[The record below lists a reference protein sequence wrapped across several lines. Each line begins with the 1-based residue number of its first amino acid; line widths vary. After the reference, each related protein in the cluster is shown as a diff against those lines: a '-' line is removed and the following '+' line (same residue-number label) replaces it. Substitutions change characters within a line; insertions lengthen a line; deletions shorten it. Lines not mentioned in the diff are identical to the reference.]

1 MIALT
6 DSTIYYC
13 TCANYYSGGATSTMV
28 PSPCPIHSLIS
39 TWTTIYDYKQ
49 PTPKKEKIIPKWWHY
64 FETFCILRLLY
75 TFPIIK
81 SRNREINLIRRI
93 MFSKSGYLPKK
104 IRRIRKSKGRST
116 ITNNLNAH
124 TVAKTLQKNGKLRRT

>member
-1 MIALT
+1 MIAWT
-6 DSTIYYC
+6 ESSTYC

-104 IRRIRKSKGRST
+104 IRRIRKSK
-116 ITNNLNAH
+116 
-124 TVAKTLQKNGKLRRT
+124 